1 MLKKLSGRV
10 HHVTTAL
17 TLRSNKR
24 KETVSDTAYIH
35 FKELTDSEIEY
46 YVDNFRPFDKA
57 GAYGIQGR
65 GAFLVAAITGSCSN
79 VIGLPVHDLIAVLLR
94 HRLVRPAAAGPQTH
108 PCP

>member
-1 MLKKLSGRV
+1 MTSRV
-10 HHVTTAL
+10 RFATFADEVL
-17 TLRSNKR
+17 Q
-24 KETVSDTAYIH
+24 AYIDTG
-35 FKELTDSEIEY
+35 E
-46 YVDNFRPFDKA
+46 PMDKA

-94 HRLVRPAAAGPQTH
+94 HRLIRPAAAGPQVY